1 MLLLQRCSAAAVA
14 GVAVAGVAVV
24 AVSIFTVSGV
34 VVAAVFVVVV
44 VVVVGNSSC
53 VFVCGVISTSCI
65 WFDCEGG
72 CLGGER
78 RRKRICLDGKRS
90 REREGGRKVIVEVF
104 SCLVSCAWRQEGGCN
119 ETLMMILSKSI
130 IIILSIEI

>member
-1 MLLLQRCSAAAVA
+1 MLLLQRCSAA
-14 GVAVAGVAVV
+14 AVAGVAVV

-34 VVAAVFVVVV
+34 VVAAVFVV